1 MLQQITEAG
10 PSKYSASLTATAFA
24 RPETSLG
31 YATPSGGLMGGVK
44 TSLGCACDSADANQR
59 SRMRVGPGIREDYT
73 EHEPGRLLG
82 EGEALGAIG
91 FGPSGVPAGTGAD
104 ASTFLFGA
112 AGLLAALLY
121 FTGESKE
128 SKRAKRRARMRR

>member
-10 PSKYSASLTATAFA
+10 PSKYSASITATAFA

-59 SRMRVGPGIREDYT
+59 SRLRAGPGIREDYT

-82 EGEALGAIG
+82 ESEALGAIG
-91 FGPSGVPAGTGAD
+91 AEPVTTEVEPSH
-104 ASTFLFGA
+104 FLFGA
-112 AGLLAALLY
+112 AGLLVAILY
-121 FTGESKE
+121 LTAESKE

>member
-10 PSKYSASLTATAFA
+10 PSKYNAALTATAFA

-31 YATPSGGLMGGVK
+31 YATPSGGLMGGMK

-59 SRMRVGPGIREDYT
+59 SRMRAGPGVREDYT

-82 EGEALGAIG
+82 EREALGAIG
-91 FGPSGVPAGTGAD
+91 STEVAAEPEATNYMLAIAGV
-104 ASTFLFGA
+104 
-112 AGLLAALLY
+112 LAAAFY
-121 FTGESKE
+121 FSGESKK